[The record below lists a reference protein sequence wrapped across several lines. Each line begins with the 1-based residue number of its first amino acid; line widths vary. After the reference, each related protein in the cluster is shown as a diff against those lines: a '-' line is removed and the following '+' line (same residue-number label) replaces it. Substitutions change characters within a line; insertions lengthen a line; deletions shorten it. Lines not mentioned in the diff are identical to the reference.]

1 MCVCVCVCVCMCMCV
16 REGGRWGEGGRKE
29 SQSRCSPVCVSAA
42 FLLAAADRVK
52 LQ

>member
-1 MCVCVCVCVCMCMCV
+1 MCVCVCVCVCVCACV
-16 REGGRWGEGGRKE
+16 LEGEGGRKE